1 MNRGLKR
8 ILIAFGMLIIV
19 GFAALAYVTRN
30 ATIDMAYHRPG
41 GQVLSVETP
50 ADFDLGFEE
59 VRVATVDGLELV
71 GWYLPTSNGA
81 TIIAQHG
88 YKGRRQ
94 DLLYEANA
102 LHEQGFGV
110 LLSTMRAH
118 DGSEGEL
125 ITFGYHEVQ
134 DTEAWYQYL
143 LTRSEVNPDKIG
155 LLGES
160 MGGGLSIRYTAQ
172 NPGIT
177 ALATASAFALTRET
191 IEKFIQLKQDSPT
204 WATPIIAQFM
214 IFWVEREW
222 GFPISELD
230 TESRMASI
238 CPRPLLVMQGGQDD
252 HIAIDNG
259 QRLYDAACEPKQL
272 WFCEECGHVDFERHR
287 PEEYEQQ
294 IATFFDQYLLGG

>member
-102 LHEQGFGV
+102 LYEQGFGV

-118 DGSEGEL
+118 DGREGEL

-160 MGGGLSIRYTAQ
+160 MGGGLSIRYTAE

-204 WATPIIAQFM
+204 WATSTSNGTDQ
-214 IFWVEREW
+214 RN
-222 GFPISELD
+222 
-230 TESRMASI
+230 TNSRSRRSSTSI
-238 CPRPLLVMQGGQDD
+238 C
-252 HIAIDNG
+252 
-259 QRLYDAACEPKQL
+259 
-272 WFCEECGHVDFERHR
+272 
-287 PEEYEQQ
+287 
-294 IATFFDQYLLGG
+294 